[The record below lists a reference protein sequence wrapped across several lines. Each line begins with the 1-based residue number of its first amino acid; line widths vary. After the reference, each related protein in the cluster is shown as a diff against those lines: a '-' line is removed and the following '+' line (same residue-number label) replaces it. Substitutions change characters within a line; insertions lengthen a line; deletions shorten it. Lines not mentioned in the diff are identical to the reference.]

1 MVSSYHPACLTGF
14 LAGALLT
21 VSCDARSGGTCR
33 SMRDP
38 KPRAADAP
46 PRACTGMQALQV
58 HEALRFRLVQA
69 RLRDT
74 RSGGPAWN
82 KVLHGAPT
90 LNRGPYRERLRRPHD
105 CGAL

>member
-1 MVSSYHPACLTGF
+1 MVSSYHPTCLTGF

-46 PRACTGMQALQV
+46 PRACTGMQALQA
-58 HEALRFRLVQA
+58 HAKPLRFRLVQA

-74 RSGGPAWN
+74 RSGGPAWECDYT
-82 KVLHGAPT
+82 VPQH
-90 LNRGPYRERLRRPHD
+90 
-105 CGAL
+105 

>member
-46 PRACTGMQALQV
+46 PRACTGMQALQA

-74 RSGGPAWN
+74 RSGGPAWTRYYT
-82 KVLHGAPT
+82 VPQH
-90 LNRGPYRERLRRPHD
+90 
-105 CGAL
+105 